1 MEHLVNT
8 ERFAQPVPAIEVRQ
22 TRGITMLLRAV
33 EAFLKQYDMPAT
45 KFGRLAAHDPRFV
58 LDLRMGRTPRRATE
72 ARTRGW
78 MAEYEVAARK
88 AARAAGRHSTADV
101 SDLDFAI
108 PDPVFTD
115 SPNHKANHK
124 KNNVAKELSHA
135 A

>member
-8 ERFAQPVPAIEVRQ
+8 ERFAQPAPAIEVRQ

-88 AARAAGRHSTADV
+88 AARAAGRNAGDDV
-101 SDLDFAI
+101 SDLRFSI

-115 SPNHKANHK
+115 SPNHKAKHNT
-124 KNNVAKELSHA
+124 KELSHA

>member
-1 MEHLVNT
+1 MK
-8 ERFAQPVPAIEVRQ
+8 
-22 TRGITMLLRAV
+22 GITMLLRAI
-33 EAFLKQYDMPAT
+33 EAFLIQYDMPAT

-58 LDLRMGRTPRRATE
+58 LDLRMGRTPRRTTE

-88 AARAAGRHSTADV
+88 AARAAGRDPRADV
-101 SDLDFAI
+101 TDLEITI

-115 SPNHKANHK
+115 SPNHKPK
-124 KNNVAKELSHA
+124 YKTSEVSHA